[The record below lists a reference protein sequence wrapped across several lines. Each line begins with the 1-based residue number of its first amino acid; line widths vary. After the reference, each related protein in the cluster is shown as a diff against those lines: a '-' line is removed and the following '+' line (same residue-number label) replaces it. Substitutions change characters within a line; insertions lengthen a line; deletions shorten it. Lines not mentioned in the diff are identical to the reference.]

1 MDYKAISLTI
11 DPELDYEGKYV
22 SVHSFI
28 QRSQLVDVQVQDQ
41 TLVDGNI
48 F

>member
-1 MDYKAISLTI
+1 MHYKAILLTI
-11 DPELDYEGKYV
+11 DPELGYEGKYV

-28 QRSQLVDVQVQDQ
+28 QRSQLVEFQAQDH
-41 TLVDGNI
+41 TLAEGNI